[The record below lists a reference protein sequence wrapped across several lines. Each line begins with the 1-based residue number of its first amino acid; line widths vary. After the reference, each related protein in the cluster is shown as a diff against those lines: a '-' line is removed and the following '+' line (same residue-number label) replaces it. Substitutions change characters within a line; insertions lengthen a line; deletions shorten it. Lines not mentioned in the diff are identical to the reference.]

1 MFKEVIIN
9 AKKPFL
15 AFVAIIICPFSWG
28 QTGKFEK

>member
-15 AFVAIIICPFSWG
+15 AFVAIIIFSFSWR
-28 QTGKFEK
+28 QIGKFEG